1 MNLNNKTMAGAKET
15 PRQKMIGMMYLVL
28 TALLALNVSKSILD
42 AFVAIEENI
51 QKANLTELFRGDER
65 KDQILEASL
74 DLTNPLQAEKAKM
87 LMTAVEDLD
96 EMTAKRIQLID
107 QLKLKLLE
115 ECGEDLEL
123 VGTSEAI
130 LMEKQSKERNTL
142 KPLRMNLENVAGKDK
157 YDESMRI
164 LIGENISDP
173 KGDGIKLWKSLIDY
187 RKEITELVAS
197 SQLGAEEVSKFDDE
211 YFFKAPEINQFKD
224 QKELKTLIEKSIK
237 ASNVHPDDKAMITEI
252 YSSLTKETRSTVNGV
267 KNVHWIGK
275 TFDHAPTVAAL
286 ASLSSLQQDILSARA
301 DALTLL
307 RSRVMGSEFSFN
319 TIIPLA
325 RGPEV
330 VNQGEDFQVEVM
342 MAVYDKDKM
351 PEVTLDGNV
360 VEEVK
365 DGKGIIRMKGQ
376 GNEMKLKGTVS
387 IKNRSGVKRTM
398 DWEKTVTVM
407 KPSGSIELPEL
418 NVLYRGYE
426 NRVNATASGF
436 PSTALSGS
444 GATLSPS
451 SDGSYI
457 ARPSGGRTASLTVSG
472 RTADGRTVALKTVQY
487 RVLTLPKPTMYWG
500 AAADGEGPNRG
511 EKNIFA
517 KYGNDVP
524 LNAKF
529 SIIRWEVTVSGAA
542 RSVKGVG
549 GQLSTE
555 AQQLIRVAPR
565 GSRAFYSL
573 KVKGPDNIIRN
584 LSGSF
589 PL

>member
-1 MNLNNKTMAGAKET
+1 MAGAKET

-96 EMTAKRIQLID
+96 EMTSKRIQLID

-130 LMEKQSKERNTL
+130 LMEKQSKERNPL

-197 SQLGAEEVSKFDDE
+197 SQLGAEEASKFDDE

-267 KNVHWIGK
+267 KNVHWVGK

-451 SDGSYI
+451 SDGMYI

-487 RVLTLPKPTMYWG
+487 RVLNLPKPTMYWG
-500 AAADGEGPNRG
+500 AAADGEKANKR
-511 EKNIFA
+511 EKNLFA

-529 SIIRWEVTVSGAA
+529 TVEKWVVTVAGAA
-542 RSVKGVG
+542 RSQKGR
-549 GQLSTE
+549 GQKLSEQAQAMIE
-555 AQQLIRVAPR
+555 AAPS
-565 GSRAFYSL
+565 GSRVFYSL
-573 KVKGPDNIIRN
+573 QIKGPDGILRN

-589 PL
+589 TI

>member
-1 MNLNNKTMAGAKET
+1 MAGAKET